1 VYPKGIPVGRV
12 AGLRA
17 EELGWE
23 RIYRLSPMANPG
35 RVTHVLVVRQPAGAE
50 PGQ

>member
-1 VYPKGIPVGRV
+1 V
-12 AGLRA
+12 AGVRA

-23 RIYRLSPMANPG
+23 RIYRLAPMANPG
-35 RVTHVLVVRQPAGAE
+35 YVAHVLVVRAPAGPE